1 MSMEKHLLTHLQRI
15 EQYKS
20 RYFEHFGSDNR
31 VDNMIDTSAK
41 KRYNPCHLTRRE
53 WDYVDALGAGGRR
66 FESCHL
72 DIKRITETLT
82 IIVGVFCLSSISINT
97 YKSPYC
103 SVSNLINNPN
113 RVAYFVTSFLRI
125 GDIISDT
132 NRHRRR
138 K

>member
-1 MSMEKHLLTHLQRI
+1 MEKHLLTHLQRI

-72 DIKRITETLT
+72 
-82 IIVGVFCLSSISINT
+82 
-97 YKSPYC
+97 YKNC
-103 SVSNLINNPN
+103 SENNLVNNPN
-113 RVAYFVTSFLRI
+113 RVAHFVTHFICR
-125 GDIISDT
+125 DDNRVDT
-132 NRHRRR
+132 VN